1 MLPCLNHS
9 GIAEAKAVLSAGLNV
24 GPALASCILDSE
36 LLLLRENHH
45 QHALPLCTLAQ
56 GRADLLLPGLVL
68 LMLQQPVCMCHEHI
82 TALGV
87 IAGESKVRLKWD
99 CSLFPADDWNV
110 KFSFSLFLYSSS

>member
-9 GIAEAKAVLSAGLNV
+9 GTAEAKAVLSAGLNV
-24 GPALASCILDSE
+24 GPALASRILDSE

-45 QHALPLCTLAQ
+45 QHALPLCTLAR

-87 IAGESKVRLKWD
+87 TAGESKVTLKWD